1 MDAEGSGT
9 DDESVAV
16 ADQSRQ
22 DKLSALSTG
31 ADGVSGLPD
40 RKELPFERQQHRHSS
55 EQIKHAESL
64 PRGHRTYQSKVWI
77 DGFSGNGL
85 TSQLDVVWLVK
96 LFLFGAGQS
105 GL

>member
-22 DKLSALSTG
+22 DMLSALSTG

-40 RKELPFERQQHRHSS
+40 WKELSYERQLHRHSS

-64 PRGHRTYQSKVWI
+64 PQGQRTYSRKY
-77 DGFSGNGL
+77 GL
-85 TSQLDVVWLVK
+85 MDSPEMV
-96 LFLFGAGQS
+96 
-105 GL
+105 

>member
-1 MDAEGSGT
+1 M
-9 DDESVAV
+9 
-16 ADQSRQ
+16 
-22 DKLSALSTG
+22 LSALPTG

-40 RKELPFERQQHRHSS
+40 RKELPYEQQQLHQHSS

-64 PRGHRTYQSKVWI
+64 PQGQRTYQSKVWI
-77 DGFSGNGL
+77 DGFSRNGL
-85 TSQLDVVWLVK
+85 TSQQGVVRLVE

>member
-1 MDAEGSGT
+1 M
-9 DDESVAV
+9 
-16 ADQSRQ
+16 
-22 DKLSALSTG
+22 LSALSTG
-31 ADGVSGLPD
+31 ADGVAGLPD
-40 RKELPFERQQHRHSS
+40 RKELPYERQLHRQSS

-64 PRGHRTYQSKVWI
+64 PQGQLTYQSKVWI

-85 TSQLDVVWLVK
+85 TSQLDVVQLVE